1 MTMVICRECKHPIST
16 KTDACLH
23 CGARQ
28 RNTPRL
34 ATVATLLLG
43 AALLC
48 NTFVLWRLY
57 QLESHNA
64 RSPAYADPGD
74 RS

>member
-1 MTMVICRECKHPIST
+1 MTMVICKECKSPIST

-28 RNTPRL
+28 RKTPRL
-34 ATVATLLLG
+34 ATIATLLLG
-43 AALLC
+43 ATLLT

-57 QLESHNA
+57 QLES
-64 RSPAYADPGD
+64 RTVPTGTYAGVAG
-74 RS
+74 